1 MTQNS
6 KSIAADARSAWSAS
20 ATLHLAIPFVIALVF
35 GWNRTFI
42 GPETSLII
50 SWTFWCGFVL
60 MIWIGA
66 ALGSELVYRLLAPW
80 RPPLWLITVLGPVVA
95 AVLMLGIYAPM
106 VEFGRSLGGGGLMST
121 TRVAPALSLSFAI
134 QFLRD
139 ILPGTVLW
147 VGVNYLFDR
156 MVGMPRYRYPERPAA
171 APAPPPP
178 EPLSPPILRRLPGAL
193 QGDLLFLQAE
203 DHYVRV
209 ATTAGQA
216 LVHSRFTDAI
226 AAAHPVEGVQVHR
239 SFWVACTAIAELQKT
254 GGAYSA
260 RLTDGTVLPVSR
272 TYLTNIRA
280 QTRSSRDVTDHFSA
294 ATPERRVIARPG

>member
-1 MTQNS
+1 MAQNS

-35 GWNRTFI
+35 GWNRTFV
-42 GPETSLII
+42 GPDASLII
-50 SWTFWCGFVL
+50 AWTFWCGFVL

-106 VEFGRSLGGGGLMST
+106 VEFGRSLGGGLTPT
-121 TRVAPALSLSFAI
+121 TRVAPGLSLSFAT

-156 MVGMPRYRYPERPAA
+156 LIGMPRYRYPERSPLSDTSLSVESTA
-171 APAPPPP
+171 AP
-178 EPLSPPILRRLPGAL
+178 PIVRRLPETL
-193 QGDLLFLQAE
+193 QGELVFLQAE

-209 ATTAGQA
+209 GTTIGQA
-216 LVHSRFTDAI
+216 LVHSRFADAI
-226 AAAHPVEGVQVHR
+226 AAASPVEGVQIHR
-239 SFWVACTAIAELQKT
+239 SFWVASQAVVELRKAN
-254 GGAYSA
+254 GAYA
-260 RLTDGTVLPVSR
+260 VLLADGSVLPVSR
-272 TYLTNIRA
+272 THLTAIRRRLATAPA
-280 QTRSSRDVTDHFSA
+280 Q
-294 ATPERRVIARPG
+294 

>member
-1 MTQNS
+1 MSQNS
-6 KSIAADARSAWSAS
+6 ESTVTDARSAWSAS
-20 ATLHLAIPFVIALVF
+20 ATLHLAIPFVVALVF

-95 AVLMLGIYAPM
+95 AILMLGIYAPM

-121 TRVAPALSLSFAI
+121 TRVAPALSFSFAV

-156 MVGMPRYRYPERPAA
+156 MVGMPRYRYH
-171 APAPPPP
+171 
-178 EPLSPPILRRLPGAL
+178 EPTAVLPVLPSGAQSPPILRRLPDTL
-193 QGDLLFLQAE
+193 QGNLLFLQAE
-203 DHYVRV
+203 DHYVRI
-209 ATTAGQA
+209 ATTAGQT
-216 LVHSRFTDAI
+216 LIHSRFTDAI
-226 AAAHPVEGVQVHR
+226 AAAHPVEGAQVHR
-239 SFWVACTAIAELQKT
+239 SFWVAYTAIVELQKS
-254 GGAYSA
+254 GGAYTV
-260 RLTDGTVLPVSR
+260 RLANGAVLPVSR
-272 TYLTNIRA
+272 TYLTNLRIMLSP
-280 QTRSSRDVTDHFSA
+280 QM
-294 ATPERRVIARPG
+294 IL